1 MKHEL
6 KIVVILVTLFL
17 ASQFIGLG
25 VISGYLDEETTK
37 ETGNVTWEK
46 LPTIANVQIER
57 PELEEETSYIP
68 IMISVLIATILF
80 IILMKLKLLRVWKL
94 WFFIGITFTLLIA
107 FGSFLQ
113 GFIAFILAIILAI
126 LKIFKPNVY
135 IHNFTEL
142 FTYGGLAAIFVPV
155 LNVLSVTIL
164 LIAISI
170 YDMIAVWK
178 TKHMVSMAK
187 FQAKAKIFA
196 GLLIPYKKG
205 RTAVLGG
212 GDIGFPLLFSGVILK
227 TNDFLSASIVILS
240 VAIALLLLF
249 IFGKKDKFY
258 PAMPYLTGGCFAGYL
273 ITLLI

>member
-6 KIVVILVTLFL
+6 RVVILLVVLFL
-17 ASQFIGLG
+17 VSQFIGLG
-25 VISGYLDEETTK
+25 VISGYLDEEATE

-68 IMISVLIATILF
+68 IIISVLIATILF

-113 GFIAFILAIILAI
+113 GFIAFILAIVLAI

-178 TKHMVSMAK
+178 TKHMISMAK

-196 GLLIPYKKG
+196 GFLVPYKKD

-227 TNDFLSASIVILS
+227 TNDFLSASIVILA
-240 VAIALLLLF
+240 VAIALTLLF
-249 IFGKKDKFY
+249 ILGKKDKFY
-258 PAMPYLTGGCFAGYL
+258 PAMPYLTAGCFIGYL
-273 ITLLI
+273 ISFLV